1 MGVSCSLL
9 PLWEKVARSAGSG
22 VVSASSNV
30 ETTRGEIPSRGSPL
44 RGDPPSPA
52 RGEGALSML
61 PLACPS
67 RAAQQLAGDD
77 PVVAVELEHIAVLD
91 RAEILRRGVEGD
103 AGHQQR

>member
-30 ETTRGEIPSRGSPL
+30 ETTRGEIPSPGSSL
-44 RGDPPSPA
+44 RGDPPSPT
-52 RGEGALSML
+52 RGEGAPSLQ
-61 PLACPS
+61 PLACSPS
-67 RAAQQLAGDD
+67 RAAQQLARDD

-103 AGHQQR
+103 AGHQ